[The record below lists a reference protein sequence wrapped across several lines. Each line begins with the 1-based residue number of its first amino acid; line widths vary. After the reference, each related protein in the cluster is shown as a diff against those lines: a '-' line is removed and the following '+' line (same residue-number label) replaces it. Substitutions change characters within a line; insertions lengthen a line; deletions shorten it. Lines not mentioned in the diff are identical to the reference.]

1 MIVWW
6 GSEMAEAVTEP
17 MIVGQAAIG
26 GKIGAL
32 VDFLAMAE
40 TAVAET
46 TGKKETMIEAVRP
59 GQVRSG
65 LGVTDGTVA
74 EQLVLAAMIG

>member
-26 GKIGAL
+26 GKTEIRA
-32 VDFLAMAE
+32 
-40 TAVAET
+40 AVAET
-46 TGKKETMIEAVRP
+46 TG
-59 GQVRSG
+59 
-65 LGVTDGTVA
+65 
-74 EQLVLAAMIG
+74 